1 MYCLGVALLDL
12 NDPSIVLK
20 RHDEPVLCPR
30 APWEQ
35 VGDVPNVVFS
45 CGGIERDDQYLI
57 YYGGADHVMAVA
69 AVTRGE
75 ALALATVTRDEVA
88 EFIER

>member
-1 MYCLGVALLDL
+1 M
-12 NDPSIVLK
+12 
-20 RHDEPVLCPR
+20 
-30 APWEQ
+30 
-35 VGDVPNVVFS
+35 PNVVFS

-75 ALALATVTRDEVA
+75 AMALATVSRNEVTQ
-88 EFIER
+88 FIER

>member
-1 MYCLGVALLDL
+1 M
-12 NDPSIVLK
+12 IK
-20 RHDEPVLCPR
+20 RQEEPVLRPR

-35 VGDVPNVVFS
+35 VGDVPNVGFS
-45 CGGIERDDQYLI
+45 CGGIERDDKYLI

-75 ALALATVTRDEVA
+75 AMSLATVTRSEVA
-88 EFIER
+88 EFIGQ